1 MLEINVPLASVS
13 RLDGTAVAHASP
25 QTSVAFSPD
34 GSSYA
39 SGGYDGRVVLW
50 DRATRTARWT
60 RGHGRLVNAVRFSP
74 SGRLLASCGADKV
87 CRIWRVADGTLVN
100 LLSRQPDDLNALAWL
115 DEHRLVTV
123 SQDGTGRVWDVEG
136 GRLEEVCFTHTDHC
150 MSVDAT
156 ADGAYVATCGEDATI
171 RLWESSGTLLRI
183 LDRAGHAEMC
193 RFSPDGALLA
203 ASCDDGYVHLMLP
216 DGTPQGLVGPYDVAV
231 KAIAWSP
238 DAAFVA
244 VGAYDSTVRIWDRV
258 NGHQVASWQ
267 GPHLWP
273 RSLDWSADG
282 RTLVVGTTSGAPAVL
297 DVPVLGVPVLDAAGS
312 GAAAHMVR
320 VDVPQPSLTAGVNHI
335 AVRGAVLAAGGD
347 DGHVSVWSGGDPLA
361 AIPVGERSLV
371 NSVAVGPQDHPLIA
385 YGSFSGCIG
394 VVDPADPDQDV
405 AHAHVGQPVNRV
417 TWSPAGDRLAVAD
430 YEGRLRIFS
439 PEGDQLKELMAYE
452 GHEGAVKDFCWIG
465 DERIVT
471 VSTDRSAHLITA
483 DGERIRSFT
492 GHGELVNGV
501 SVSRVGDRTVLATVS
516 RDRTVRLHDLDSS
529 HLLGV
534 LAGHDESV
542 KAVAFAPDGS
552 PRLLSGSYDFT
563 ARLWTLDPVTWTAAS
578 VEVLVGHTNA
588 ISSVGWL
595 EGEPVTA
602 GWDGRILRWT
612 ADDDGDDSGSGVA
625 GPGTGRHTP
634 RELVRPPHAVAG

>member
-1 MLEINVPLASVS
+1 MLQINVPLTSVS

-34 GSSYA
+34 GSTYA

-50 DRATRTARWT
+50 DRTTRTARWT
-60 RGHGRLVNAVRFSP
+60 RTHGRLVNAVRFSP

-87 CRIWRVADGTLVN
+87 CRIWRTADGVLVN

-115 DEHRLVTV
+115 DERRLVTV
-123 SQDGTGRVWDVEG
+123 SQDGTGRVWDVEA

-193 RFSPDGALLA
+193 RFSPGGTLLA

-258 NGHQVASWQ
+258 GGHQVVSWQ

-273 RSLDWSADG
+273 RSLDWSPDG

-297 DVPVLGVPVLDAAGS
+297 EVPALDPATRGIGADPVRTA
-312 GAAAHMVR
+312 
-320 VDVPQPSLTAGVNHI
+320 VPQPSLTAGVNHI
-335 AVRGAVLAAGGD
+335 AVRGPVLAAGGD
-347 DGHVSVWSGGDPLA
+347 DGHVSVWRGGEPLA

-371 NSVAVGPQDHPLIA
+371 NSVAVGPQDEPLIA

-394 VVDPADPDQDV
+394 IVDPAAPDRDA

-439 PEGDQLKELMAYE
+439 REGDDLKELMAYE

-465 DERIVT
+465 EDRIVT

-492 GHGELVNGV
+492 GHGELVNSV
-501 SVSRVGDRTVLATVS
+501 SVSRVGARTALATVS
-516 RDRTVRLHDLDSS
+516 RDRTVRLHDLDSGE
-529 HLLGV
+529 LLGV

-542 KAVAFAPDGS
+542 KAVAWAPDGS

-563 ARLWTLDPVTWTAAS
+563 ARLWTLDPDTWAVAS
-578 VEVLVGHTNA
+578 VEVLAGHSNA

-602 GWDGRILRWT
+602 GWDGRVLCWT
-612 ADDDGDDSGSGVA
+612 ADA
-625 GPGTGRHTP
+625 AGRHAP
-634 RELVRPPHAVAG
+634 RELVRPLHAVAG